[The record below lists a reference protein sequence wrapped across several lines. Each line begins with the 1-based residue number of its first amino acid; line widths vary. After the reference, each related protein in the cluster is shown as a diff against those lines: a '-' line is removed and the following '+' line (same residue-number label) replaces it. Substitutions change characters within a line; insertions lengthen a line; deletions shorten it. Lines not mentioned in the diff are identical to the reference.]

1 MNSSPGAHALKRA
14 LLTSVPLAAA
24 DLLAVLLA
32 VAVATGI
39 VYGRSVPLGSELLAL
54 LSALGGSLLIT
65 YCLFG
70 LYPGAG
76 LNPVVE
82 LRQTL
87 TGALLVFSV
96 FFAATRLQSAFVPQT
111 AQLLLWACPLALVG
125 IPLSRAAARVVCSR
139 FEWWGQRVLIFGGQR
154 AGLAVYHHLRS
165 SPWLGLRRSELSMIC
180 RPVTKCAARL
190 FSAACRRLRLA
201 SRSAKT

>member
-1 MNSSPGAHALKRA
+1 MGSDLLSPHTAVPALADGITLRSDAAAHEFKPGARALKRA

-39 VYGRSVPLGSELLAL
+39 VYGRSVPQGSELLAL

-96 FFAATRLQSAFVPQT
+96 FFAATRLQSAFAPQT
-111 AQLLLWACPLALVG
+111 AQLLLWACPLALAG

-154 AGLAVYHHLRS
+154 TGWPCTVICARV
-165 SPWLGLRRSELSMIC
+165 LGW
-180 RPVTKCAARL
+180 
-190 FSAACRRLRLA
+190 ACGR
-201 SRSAKT
+201 